1 MVLRMLK
8 ALVTASLDMRAVAW
22 AAPLAAAW
30 LITSV
35 PGCKSPSSSD
45 IEESIPP
52 TISVSCTPTSG
63 GRGTVVI
70 VTVSV
75 KGVSQEIKSFGLEVT
90 FEAQMFAFQ
99 SIAKGNLTQDWASVD
114 GFETQSG
121 LIKAGGFAGGG
132 TPVGKVSTGSLMTVR
147 FTVTCEGCASGR
159 QSQVCI
165 QNLADNIKEMRLEP
179 SCALF
184 TYTQ

>member
-1 MVLRMLK
+1 M
-8 ALVTASLDMRAVAW
+8 
-22 AAPLAAAW
+22 
-30 LITSV
+30 
-35 PGCKSPSSSD
+35 
-45 IEESIPP
+45 
-52 TISVSCTPTSG
+52 
-63 GRGTVVI
+63 
-70 VTVSV
+70 TVSV